1 MNPVGGILAAAVFVL
16 PGAVFVRRRE
26 WERAEPAEIAGIAF
40 AGSAAFWAVS
50 FWALRGIRIS
60 FVLFAASVLAVSIAA
75 LAILGRHRARAAG
88 ESASRPRSA
97 AAWQLCFV
105 LIVLGLRLSFPF
117 TRIAY
122 SGGDMTAHAATA
134 EEIVLANGFPAS
146 QEPLSPVSRFGEV
159 PPGFHALSA
168 LVSLFSGVAT
178 YRSTIWVMSAAMAG
192 ATFTLYALL
201 RSLSFPA
208 GAAAAGSAGAL
219 FLARN
224 PQFFMLW
231 GGAPSILAA
240 GILFL
245 LLRDALELTERCGVA
260 LLGRTAL
267 LAAGALLVHILPVI
281 AFAWLVLPALVF
293 RAWKVR
299 GAGGNLLRNGAIV
312 TAGAVILASP
322 FLLQA
327 PRSVS
332 PEAVAWARNWFPT
345 EIPGALRLQ
354 GRFSPLRGRGAGVW
368 SWPFYLVTYLGIL
381 PVAVLASGLA
391 VGLVRKRAAAA
402 ISVWSVASNLILFAA
417 AFGEFLPGW
426 PALYPTRIGLFL
438 AVPLAA
444 ASAEIFLLLTRPIS
458 RRIGRA
464 ALAAVAA
471 ALFLAEGV
479 RLSTLRY
486 GTAFYE
492 SAWSSAGSPLAIPLN
507 EAAGGAFWVATFC
520 RDNSAVTRDDLSAF
534 DWIRAQTPAAS
545 VFANNPGDGGCLIPA
560 AAHRKIFDPHY
571 YWFFDAPEMEAWKD
585 RTEID
590 YVFVGSEPAPPWA
603 TPWTAERLDRD
614 ERVELVASFGRSR
627 VYQVR
632 EPFRARFR

>member
-1 MNPVGGILAAAVFVL
+1 VNPVPGILAAAVFVL

-26 WERAEPAEIAGIAF
+26 WERGEPAEIAGIAF

-60 FVLFAASVLAVSIAA
+60 FALFAACVLGASITA
-75 LAILGRHRARAAG
+75 LAIRGRRRARAAG
-88 ESASRPRSA
+88 ESASRSRSA
-97 AAWQLCFV
+97 VAWQLCFV
-105 LIVLGLRLSFPF
+105 AVVLGLRLFFPF

-134 EEIVLANGFPAS
+134 EEIVLANGFPSS
-146 QEPLSPVSRFGEV
+146 QEPLSPIARFGEV

-168 LVSLFSGVAT
+168 LVSLFSGMAT

-201 RSLSFPA
+201 RSLSLPA

-224 PQFFMLW
+224 PQFFMQW

-240 GILFL
+240 SILFL
-245 LLRDALELTERCGVA
+245 LLRDALALSEGCGVA
-260 LLGRTAL
+260 FLGRAAL

-293 RAWKVR
+293 RAWKVP
-299 GAGGNLLRNGAIV
+299 GAGRHLLRNGAIV
-312 TAGAVILASP
+312 AAGAGILASL

-332 PEAVAWARNWFPT
+332 PQAVAWARNWFLA
-345 EIPGALRLQ
+345 EIHGALGLQ
-354 GRFSPLRGRGAGVW
+354 SRFSPLRGRGAGVW
-368 SWPFYLVTYLGIL
+368 SWPFYLVTYLGFL
-381 PVAVLASGLA
+381 PVVVLASGLA

-402 ISVWSVASNLILFAA
+402 ISVWIVAGNLILFAA

-444 ASAEIFLLLTRPIS
+444 AAAEIFLLAASSP
-458 RRIGRA
+458 RIGRA
-464 ALAAVAA
+464 VLAAVTAS
-471 ALFLAEGV
+471 LFLAEGM

-492 SAWSSAGSPLAIPLN
+492 SARTSAGSPLAIPLN

-560 AAHRKIFDPHY
+560 AAYRKIFDPHY
-571 YWFFDAPEMEAWKD
+571 YWFFDAREMEAWKD

-614 ERVELVASFGRSR
+614 ERVELVRSFGRSR